1 MQRKCFIKYNAI
13 SFSIDDKYM
22 NKLLLLYQLFCHRHL
37 KAIIN
42 SVQLIEL
49 QVMRGEKTLHSNLGL
64 GTQRFTTFSTALK
77 PSDKYTI
84 CSN

>member
-1 MQRKCFIKYNAI
+1 M
-13 SFSIDDKYM
+13 DDKYM

-37 KAIIN
+37 KTIIN

-49 QVMRGEKTLHSNLGL
+49 QVIQGKEKNLHGNLGL